1 MIRSCVLKTGM
12 PSLLGL
18 ASLLWSSTLA
28 SAQAPPAQ
36 AHVILQMLDYV
47 AVDYPEFM
55 QDGVVLDQAE
65 YDEQLEFS
73 RQARTMLDQ
82 LPAHP
87 DKAELLRLA
96 EQLLSSIQAKRPGPE
111 VAALAQQLRWNIIR
125 TYNVEVAP

>member
-1 MIRSCVLKTGM
+1 MIRSCILKIGM
-12 PSLLGL
+12 SSLLGL
-18 ASLLWSSTLA
+18 ASLFWSIALA
-28 SAQAPPAQ
+28 GSQAPAAPA
-36 AHVILQMLDYV
+36 HIIVHMLDYV

-87 DKAELLRLA
+87 DKASLLHLA
-96 EQLLSSIQAKRPGPE
+96 ERVVSGTQGKRPGPE
-111 VAALAQQLRWNIIR
+111 
-125 TYNVEVAP
+125 